1 MRAPPL
7 FAAARKARPW
17 FLIPAAAGA
26 AVSYADLYMS
36 GSPLI
41 AGSPHPQP
49 ESGAPRPGS
58 EAAVVFGVPFDSTHS
73 YKPGARF
80 GPDAIRGAFNNIEV
94 FHPGLGVDLE
104 SAAIRDLGNTRHTV
118 SAGEMVDMVRRITG
132 ELAGGKAA
140 AAGGARPGG
149 GGGGGGGGGRS
160 PTVVMLGGEHLVTY
174 AAYSAMPAGIG
185 HVVFDAHYDLRDG
198 FADAPLSHA
207 SYLRRV
213 VEERGGSDGIV
224 HVGAR
229 AYASEELAFLREHDI
244 ATVSDRDIRG
254 GRGPALLR
262 DAVSTM
268 DAAYVSYDLDV
279 VDPGFAPGVGNPE
292 AAGITPR
299 ELFDMMES
307 LQELRVPAT
316 DIVELCP
323 PYDTGATAAL
333 AAKIMS
339 TMIAAGVA
347 AG

>member
-1 MRAPPL
+1 M
-7 FAAARKARPW
+7 
-17 FLIPAAAGA
+17 
-26 AVSYADLYMS
+26 SYADLYMS

-41 AGSPHPQP
+41 AGSPPP
-49 ESGAPRPGS
+49 TPTPRQEGGGGS

-94 FHPGLGVDLE
+94 FHPDLGVDLE
-104 SAAIRDLGNTRHTV
+104 SAPIRDLGNTRHTV
-118 SAGEMVDMVRRITG
+118 SAGEMVGMVRRISG
-132 ELAGGKAA
+132 ELAGGDA
-140 AAGGARPGG
+140 PGG
-149 GGGGGGGGGRS
+149 LPRR
-160 PTVVMLGGEHLVTY
+160 PAVMLGGEHLVTY
-174 AAYSAMPAGIG
+174 AAYAAMPAGVG

-213 VEERGGSDGIV
+213 VEERGCSDGIV

-229 AYASEELAFLREHDI
+229 AYASEELAFLRGHDI
-244 ATVSDRDIRG
+244 STVSDRQIRD

-292 AAGITPR
+292 AAGISPR
-299 ELFDMMES
+299 ELFDMIGS
-307 LQELRVPAT
+307 LRELRVPAM
-316 DIVELCP
+316 DIVELSP

-339 TMIAAGVA
+339 TMIAASVA
-347 AG
+347 AAAAAAE

>member
-1 MRAPPL
+1 M
-7 FAAARKARPW
+7 
-17 FLIPAAAGA
+17 
-26 AVSYADLYMS
+26 SYADLYMS

-41 AGSPHPQP
+41 AGSPPQPP

-132 ELAGGKAA
+132 ELAGGAAAAAAA

-149 GGGGGGGGGRS
+149 GSSSSSGGSSSSSGSGGG

>member
-1 MRAPPL
+1 M
-7 FAAARKARPW
+7 
-17 FLIPAAAGA
+17 
-26 AVSYADLYMS
+26 SYAELYM
-36 GSPLI
+36 GGGPLI
-41 AGSPHPQP
+41 AGSPTLLVTPDGGDGPQ
-49 ESGAPRPGS
+49 GGQQQQGS
-58 EAAVVFGVPFDSTHS
+58 EVAVVFGVPFDSTHS

-94 FHPGLGVDLE
+94 FHPDLGVDLE
-104 SAAIRDLGNTRHTV
+104 SALIRDLGNTRHTV
-118 SAGEMVDMVRRITG
+118 SAGEMVEMVRRISG
-132 ELAGGKAA
+132 ELAEGASAGK
-140 AAGGARPGG
+140 GRRRRPAI
-149 GGGGGGGGGRS
+149 
-160 PTVVMLGGEHLVTY
+160 MLGGEHLVTY
-174 AAYSAMPAGIG
+174 AAYTAMPAGVG

-213 VEERGGSDGIV
+213 VEERGCSDGIV

-229 AYASEELAFLREHDI
+229 AYAAEELAFLREHDI
-244 ATVSDRDIRG
+244 ATVSDRQVRDG
-254 GRGPALLR
+254 KGPALLR

-299 ELFDMMES
+299 ELFDMIGS
-307 LQELRVPAT
+307 LRELRTPAA
-316 DIVELCP
+316 DIVELSP

-339 TMIAAGVA
+339 ATIAASVA
-347 AG
+347 A

>member
-1 MRAPPL
+1 M
-7 FAAARKARPW
+7 
-17 FLIPAAAGA
+17 
-26 AVSYADLYMS
+26 SYADLYMGS
-36 GSPLI
+36 GPLI
-41 AGSPHPQP
+41 AGSPPPPPAPGGGGPQGQQQG
-49 ESGAPRPGS
+49 GA
-58 EAAVVFGVPFDSTHS
+58 EVAVVFGVPFDSTHS

-94 FHPGLGVDLE
+94 FHPDLGVDLE
-104 SAAIRDLGNTRHTV
+104 SALIRDLGNTRHTV
-118 SAGEMVDMVRRITG
+118 SAGEMVEMVRRISG
-132 ELAGGKAA
+132 ELAGVDSAGK
-140 AAGGARPGG
+140 GSRP
-149 GGGGGGGGGRS
+149 RR
-160 PTVVMLGGEHLVTY
+160 PAIMLGGEHLVTY
-174 AAYSAMPAGIG
+174 AAYTAMPAGVG

-213 VEERGGSDGIV
+213 VEERGCSDGIV

-229 AYASEELAFLREHDI
+229 AYAAEELAFLREHDI
-244 ATVSDRDIRG
+244 ATVSDRQIRD

-299 ELFDMMES
+299 ELFDMIGS
-307 LQELRVPAT
+307 LRELRTPAA
-316 DIVELCP
+316 DIVELSP

-339 TMIAAGVA
+339 ATIAASLA
-347 AG
+347 A

>member
-1 MRAPPL
+1 M
-7 FAAARKARPW
+7 
-17 FLIPAAAGA
+17 
-26 AVSYADLYMS
+26 SYADLYMGS
-36 GSPLI
+36 GPLI
-41 AGSPHPQP
+41 AGSPPPPSAPGGGGPQGQQQQQG
-49 ESGAPRPGS
+49 GA
-58 EAAVVFGVPFDSTHS
+58 EVAVVFGVPFDSTHS

-94 FHPGLGVDLE
+94 FHPDLGVDLE
-104 SAAIRDLGNTRHTV
+104 SALIRDLGNTRHTV
-118 SAGEMVDMVRRITG
+118 SAGEMVEMVRRISG
-132 ELAGGKAA
+132 ELAGVDSA
-140 AAGGARPGG
+140 
-149 GGGGGGGGGRS
+149 GGGR
-160 PTVVMLGGEHLVTY
+160 PRRPAIMLGGEHLVTY
-174 AAYSAMPAGIG
+174 AAYTAMPAGVG

-213 VEERGGSDGIV
+213 VEERGCSDGIV

-229 AYASEELAFLREHDI
+229 AYAAEELAFLREHDI
-244 ATVSDRDIRG
+244 ATVSDRQIRD

-299 ELFDMMES
+299 ELFDMIGS
-307 LQELRVPAT
+307 LRELRTPAA
-316 DIVELCP
+316 DIVELSP

-339 TMIAAGVA
+339 ATIAASLA
-347 AG
+347 A

>member
-1 MRAPPL
+1 M
-7 FAAARKARPW
+7 
-17 FLIPAAAGA
+17 
-26 AVSYADLYMS
+26 SYADLYMS

-41 AGSPHPQP
+41 AGSPPP
-49 ESGAPRPGS
+49 PPSASGPRRQGGGGG
-58 EAAVVFGVPFDSTHS
+58 EDAAVVFGVPFDSTHS

-94 FHPGLGVDLE
+94 FHPDLGVDLE
-104 SAAIRDLGNTRHTV
+104 SAPIRDLGNTRHTV
-118 SAGEMVDMVRRITG
+118 SAAEMVGMVRRISG
-132 ELAGGKAA
+132 ELAGGAES
-140 AAGGARPGG
+140 GGLPRRPA
-149 GGGGGGGGGRS
+149 
-160 PTVVMLGGEHLVTY
+160 VMLGGEHLVTY
-174 AAYSAMPAGIG
+174 AAYTAMPAGVG

-213 VEERGGSDGIV
+213 VEERGCSDGIV

-229 AYASEELAFLREHDI
+229 AYAAEELEFLRGHDI
-244 ATVSDRDIRG
+244 STVSDRQIRD

-268 DAAYVSYDLDV
+268 GAAYVSYDLDV

-292 AAGITPR
+292 AAGISPR
-299 ELFDMMES
+299 ELFDMIGS
-307 LQELRVPAT
+307 LRELRVPAM
-316 DIVELCP
+316 DIVELSP

-339 TMIAAGVA
+339 TMIAASVA
-347 AG
+347 AA